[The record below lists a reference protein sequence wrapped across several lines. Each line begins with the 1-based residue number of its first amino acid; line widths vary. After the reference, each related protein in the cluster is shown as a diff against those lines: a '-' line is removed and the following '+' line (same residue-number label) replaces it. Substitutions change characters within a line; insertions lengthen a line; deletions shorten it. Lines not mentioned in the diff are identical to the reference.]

1 MHDEAMPTS
10 ELLREPAVLLNDGK
24 QSPESFVVYLRHR
37 QTGLGGSSVHPMH
50 PCLDKYPA
58 YKAESQQHTAGK
70 DIVSN
75 RAILPKAIGT
85 IPLADPAAIKSECRD
100 FRVAAPDEAGGGC
113 IEPILTAPSLDAG
126 RA

>member
-1 MHDEAMPTS
+1 MPMS
-10 ELLREPAVLLNDGK
+10 EVLREFAALLDDGK
-24 QSPESFVVYLRHR
+24 RSPESSIVYPRHR
-37 QTGLGGSSVHPMH
+37 QTRLGGSSVRPMH

-58 YKAESQQHTAGK
+58 YKAESHPHTAGK

-75 RAILPKAIGT
+75 RAILPQAIGT
-85 IPLADPAAIKSECRD
+85 IPLADPAAIESECRD

-113 IEPILTAPSLDAG
+113 IELFLTAPSPDAG

>member
-1 MHDEAMPTS
+1 VSPQYFLD
-10 ELLREPAVLLNDGK
+10 DGK

-37 QTGLGGSSVHPMH
+37 QTGLGGTSVRPIH

-70 DIVSN
+70 DIVSK
-75 RAILPKAIGT
+75 RAILPKASGT
-85 IPLADPAAIKSECRD
+85 IPLADPTASESECRD
-100 FRVAAPDEAGGGC
+100 FRVAAPDETGGGC
-113 IEPILTAPSLDAG
+113 IEPFLTAPSPDAG